1 MLFHKT
7 QDLDTVLQ
15 QVIGIFNYIAARN
28 EAFKRKVPAKRPQ
41 YVKTRWD
48 SACNVLEFLIANKD
62 DVESF
67 LIEASDSEQRVYES
81 KLDKNR
87 IRASQGKEIKQI
99 SEPDLPEITSIPI
112 TWFKAFDVL
121 DVIRKFTSHV
131 EKDLAMQQ
139 DVYLQAMDVENKLTA
154 LEVMGNEFAKP
165 LREAFEY
172 KFMNTADLLLSEL
185 AYRFTPIGF
194 CDYKRTIYAS
204 MSSANRNEAENAVQ
218 HHTALQNRFTDL
230 CEHVFGITNDEERAE
245 NGFPLLFDWF
255 FENVE
260 CNAGETTISL
270 WRRVRYMRVIIS
282 SKRYSMLKFWQIGI
296 SLVTMPAS
304 EAICERCFSQVRRL
318 TNDWNKNTS
327 VDLFEALATIRLATH
342 FLEQYP

>member
-1 MLFHKT
+1 
-7 QDLDTVLQ
+7 
-15 QVIGIFNYIAARN
+15 
-28 EAFKRKVPAKRPQ
+28 
-41 YVKTRWD
+41 
-48 SACNVLEFLIANKD
+48 
-62 DVESF
+62 
-67 LIEASDSEQRVYES
+67 
-81 KLDKNR
+81 
-87 IRASQGKEIKQI
+87 
-99 SEPDLPEITSIPI
+99 
-112 TWFKAFDVL
+112 
-121 DVIRKFTSHV
+121 
-131 EKDLAMQQ
+131 
-139 DVYLQAMDVENKLTA
+139 MDVENKLTA

-165 LREAFEY
+165 LREAFEF

-230 CEHVFGITNDEERAE
+230 CEHVFGITNDDERAE

-255 FENVE
+255 FENIE
-260 CNAGETTISL
+260 CNAGETTVSL